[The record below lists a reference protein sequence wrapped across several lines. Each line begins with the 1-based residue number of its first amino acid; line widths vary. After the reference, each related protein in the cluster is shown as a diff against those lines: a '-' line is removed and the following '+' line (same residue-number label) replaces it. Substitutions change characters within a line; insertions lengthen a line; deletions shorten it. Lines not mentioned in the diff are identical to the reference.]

1 MPGFLGKW
9 ALGAP
14 GCSASLGG
22 AGSCFHLADREA
34 CLGESRG
41 VIQVT
46 CSQPD
51 PVPSYPPS
59 LRKLRRA
66 GCPGEVTQLG
76 SLAESVLIGPRSP
89 VPQLPGFR
97 GLRSLGDWAGPN
109 HSWTPTYLGPKAWTT
124 SILQLGLRG
133 PIGHHWAAQPSIIP
147 PSRGKGYF
155 PRRASPPGV
164 SRPLPAPP
172 GNPAAAQMAGRFF
185 LPRHPVRG
193 RLGGPGCRLPHEP
206 GLEPLGA
213 CPDVGPHPGWPRAA
227 CHCPMGPQGGLGGRK
242 SVPCSPGS

>member
-1 MPGFLGKW
+1 MQSALNKSYAVNAQEGGWHLIARFPGKMGPR
-9 ALGAP
+9 GS

-41 VIQVT
+41 VIQVA

-133 PIGHHWAAQPSIIP
+133 PIGHHWAAQPSILP
-147 PSRGKGYF
+147 PSRGKGHF

-164 SRPLPAPP
+164 PRPRPA
-172 GNPAAAQMAGRFF
+172 
-185 LPRHPVRG
+185 
-193 RLGGPGCRLPHEP
+193 
-206 GLEPLGA
+206 
-213 CPDVGPHPGWPRAA
+213 
-227 CHCPMGPQGGLGGRK
+227 RK
-242 SVPCSPGS
+242 PGSCADGWKIFPPTPPCQGSARGAGLQASS